1 LRIQLIQALKIN
13 QGFRMP
19 PRSLKLLSSMATREL
34 LNELV
39 AEYER
44 KTGQPVTAE
53 AAGGVDV
60 AKRVRAGE
68 AVDVVVLSSTAIDS
82 LIAAGSLL
90 PDSRIDLVKSG
101 VAIAVRAGASQPG
114 VASEEAVKR
123 AVLNAKTL
131 SYSTGPSGVY
141 LEKLFQRWGILEEIR
156 SRIVVPP
163 PGVPVGSL
171 VAGGTVELG
180 FQQLSEL
187 MSLPGIEVIG
197 PLPPEIQTITLF
209 SGGISPGCERPELA
223 RALLDYMASPSVAS
237 VKQRFGM
244 EAV

>member
-1 LRIQLIQALKIN
+1 
-13 QGFRMP
+13 MP

-34 LNELV
+34 LNELI

-44 KTGQPVTAE
+44 TTGQPVTAE

-101 VAIAVRAGASQPG
+101 VAIAVRAGASQPD
-114 VASEEAVKR
+114 VASKEAVKR
-123 AVLNAKTL
+123 AVLNARTL

-141 LEKLFQRWGILEEIR
+141 LEKLFERWGILEEIR

-187 MSLPGIEVIG
+187 MTLPGIEVIG

-209 SGGISPGCERPELA
+209 SGGISPGCERPELG
-223 RALLDYMASPSVAS
+223 RALLDFMASPSVAT

-244 EAV
+244 EAA

>member
-1 LRIQLIQALKIN
+1 
-13 QGFRMP
+13 MSSSP
-19 PRSLKLLSSMATREL
+19 LKLLSSMATREL

-39 AEYER
+39 AQYQR
-44 KTGQPVTAE
+44 STGQSVISE

-90 PDSRIDLVKSG
+90 PDSRLDLVRSG
-101 VAIAVRAGASQPG
+101 VSIAVRTGAARPDVSSAQ
-114 VASEEAVKR
+114 AVR
-123 AVLNAKTL
+123 SAVLAATTL

-141 LEKLFQRWGILEEIR
+141 LEKLFERWGILEQVR
-156 SRIVVPP
+156 GRIVVPP

-171 VAGGTVELG
+171 IANGSVELG

-187 MSLPGIEVIG
+187 MTLPGIDVIG
-197 PLPPEIQTITLF
+197 PLPADIQTITVF
-209 SGGISPGCERPELA
+209 SGGISSGCTRPELA
-223 RALLDYMASPSVAS
+223 RALLNHMASPAAAATKS
-237 VKQRFGM
+237 RYGM
-244 EAV
+244 EAA

>member
-1 LRIQLIQALKIN
+1 MTVNA
-13 QGFRMP
+13 
-19 PRSLKLLSSMATREL
+19 LKLLSSMATREL

-39 AEYER
+39 AQYER
-44 KTGQPVTAE
+44 SSGQRVTTE

-101 VAIAVRAGASQPG
+101 VAIAVRAGVPQPD

-141 LEKLFQRWGILEEIR
+141 LEKLFERWGILEDIR
-156 SRIVVPP
+156 GRIVVPP
-163 PGVPVGSL
+163 PGKPVGSL
-171 VAGGTVELG
+171 VADGTVELG

-187 MSLPGIEVIG
+187 MTLPGIKVIG

-209 SGGISPGCERPELA
+209 SGGVSPGCSRPELG
-223 RALLDYMASPSVAS
+223 RALLEYMASPSTAS
-237 VKQRFGM
+237 VKQPFGK
-244 EAV
+244 EPA

>member
-1 LRIQLIQALKIN
+1 
-13 QGFRMP
+13 MP
-19 PRSLKLLSSMATREL
+19 PRPLKLLSSMATREL
-34 LNELV
+34 LNGLI

-44 KTGQPVTAE
+44 TTGQPVTAE
-53 AAGGVDV
+53 AGGGVDV

-68 AVDVVVLSSTAIDS
+68 AVDVVVLSNTAIDS

-101 VAIAVRAGASQPG
+101 VAIAVRAGASQPD
-114 VASEEAVKR
+114 VASEDAVKR

-141 LEKLFQRWGILEEIR
+141 LEKLFERWGILEEIR
-156 SRIVVPP
+156 SRIMVPP

-187 MSLPGIEVIG
+187 MTLPGIEVIG

-209 SGGISPGCERPELA
+209 SGGISPGCKRPELA
-223 RALLDYMASPSVAS
+223 RALLDYMASPSVATF
-237 VKQRFGM
+237 KQHFGM
-244 EAV
+244 EAA

>member
-1 LRIQLIQALKIN
+1 MTVNA
-13 QGFRMP
+13 
-19 PRSLKLLSSMATREL
+19 LKLLSSMATREL

-39 AEYER
+39 AQYER
-44 KTGQPVTAE
+44 SSGQRVTTE

-101 VAIAVRAGASQPG
+101 VAIAVRAGVPQPD

-141 LEKLFQRWGILEEIR
+141 LEKLFERWGVLEEIR
-156 SRIVVPP
+156 NRIVVPP
-163 PGVPVGSL
+163 PGKPVGSL
-171 VAGGTVELG
+171 VADGTVELG

-187 MSLPGIEVIG
+187 MTLPGIKVIG

-209 SGGISPGCERPELA
+209 SGGVSCGCSRPELG
-223 RALLDYMASPSVAS
+223 RALLEYMASPAS
-237 VKQRFGM
+237 APAKRQFGM

>member
-1 LRIQLIQALKIN
+1 MSSGSI
-13 QGFRMP
+13 
-19 PRSLKLLSSMATREL
+19 KLLSSMATREL
-34 LNELV
+34 LNDLV
-39 AEYER
+39 SQYQRA
-44 KTGQPVTAE
+44 TGQSVVSE

-90 PDSRIDLVKSG
+90 PDSRTDLVRSG
-101 VAIAVRAGASQPG
+101 VSIAVRAGAARPEVGS
-114 VASEEAVKR
+114 ADAVRK
-123 AVLNAKTL
+123 AVLAARTL

-141 LEKLFQRWGILEEIR
+141 LEKLFERWGILEQIR

-171 VAGGTVELG
+171 IANGSVELG

-187 MSLPGIEVIG
+187 MTLPGIDVVG
-197 PLPPEIQTITLF
+197 PLPAEIQTITVF
-209 SGGISPGCERPELA
+209 SGGISSGCTRPDLA
-223 RALLDYMASPSVAS
+223 RALLDYLASPGAAET
-237 VKQRFGM
+237 KTRYGM
-244 EAV
+244 EAT

>member
-1 LRIQLIQALKIN
+1 MTVNA
-13 QGFRMP
+13 
-19 PRSLKLLSSMATREL
+19 LKLLSSMATREL

-39 AEYER
+39 AQYER
-44 KTGQPVTAE
+44 SSGQRVTTE

-101 VAIAVRAGASQPG
+101 VAIAVRAGASQPD

-123 AVLNAKTL
+123 AVLSAKTL

-141 LEKLFQRWGILEEIR
+141 LEKLFERWGILEEIR

-163 PGVPVGSL
+163 PGKPVGSL
-171 VAGGTVELG
+171 VADGTVELG

-187 MSLPGIEVIG
+187 MTLPGIKVIG

-209 SGGISPGCERPELA
+209 SGGVSPGCDRPELG
-223 RALLDYMASPSVAS
+223 RALLEYMASPSTAS
-237 VKQRFGM
+237 VKQQFGM
-244 EAV
+244 EAA

>member
-1 LRIQLIQALKIN
+1 
-13 QGFRMP
+13 
-19 PRSLKLLSSMATREL
+19 MATREL
-34 LNELV
+34 LNELA

-44 KTGQPVTAE
+44 STGQPVVAE

-68 AVDVVVLSSTAIDS
+68 SVDVVVLSSTAIDS

-90 PDSRIDLVKSG
+90 PDSRVDLVRSG
-101 VAIAVRAGASQPG
+101 ISIAVRAGAPQPDVG
-114 VASEEAVKR
+114 SEDALKR
-123 AVLNAKTL
+123 VVSSAKTL

-141 LEKLFQRWGILEEIR
+141 LEKLFEGWGILQDIR

-171 VAGGTVELG
+171 VAKGTVELG

-187 MSLPGIEVIG
+187 MTLPGIKVIG
-197 PLPPEIQTITLF
+197 PLPPEIQTITVF
-209 SGGISPGCERPELA
+209 SGGVSPGCDRAEVA
-223 RALLDYMASPSVAS
+223 RALLSYMASPAVMA
-237 VKQRFGM
+237 VKERFGM
-244 EAV
+244 EAAWLKP

>member
-1 LRIQLIQALKIN
+1 
-13 QGFRMP
+13 
-19 PRSLKLLSSMATREL
+19 MATREL

-44 KTGQPVTAE
+44 STGQPVVAE

-68 AVDVVVLSSTAIDS
+68 SVDVVVLSSTAIDS

-90 PDSRIDLVKSG
+90 PDSRVDLVKSG
-101 VAIAVRAGASQPG
+101 VAIAVREGAPQPDVG
-114 VASEEAVKR
+114 SEEAVKR
-123 AVLNAKTL
+123 AVLAAKTL

-141 LEKLFQRWGILEEIR
+141 LEKLFERWGILEAIR
-156 SRIVVPP
+156 ARIVVPP

-171 VAGGTVELG
+171 VAKGAVELG

-187 MSLPGIEVIG
+187 LTLPGIKVIG
-197 PLPPEIQTITLF
+197 PLPPEIQTITVF
-209 SGGISPGCERPELA
+209 SGGISSGCERSQA
-223 RALLDYMASPSVAS
+223 GRALLSYMAAPAVTAL
-237 VKQRFGM
+237 KERFGM
-244 EAV
+244 EPA